1 MYKPSRT
8 HVVVDALP
16 KLLNIIYS
24 IGVFDQTIDANMFYT
39 KPEWLNDAE
48 EFLRTR

>member
-1 MYKPSRT
+1 
-8 HVVVDALP
+8 
-16 KLLNIIYS
+16 
-24 IGVFDQTIDANMFYT
+24 VFDQTIDANMFYT

>member
-39 KPEWLNDAE
+39 KPE
-48 EFLRTR
+48 